1 MQKILNLCPT
11 GTQSTK
17 ANSRAPI
24 FANEIIDDVLSC
36 AETGITLV
44 HLHARDIEGNNTW
57 KKEYYQ
63 QIISGIQKYCA
74 DLLIGVSLSGRYFSD
89 RNLRTEVLCLQ
100 PDFASL
106 TMSSLN
112 FPTSASVNDPETI
125 TWLIEEMKKYGV
137 LPEIECFDSGML
149 NYTNFL
155 VKKNILPEPL
165 YVNLILG
172 NIFNAGTEPSSI
184 ANLKN
189 HFPENSKVCFGGI
202 GKEQLKA
209 NVLGLI
215 EADGV
220 RTGLED
226 NFYYRGKEKA
236 TNKELI
242 QRIHRIAAELEYEIM
257 SSADLRALGYGNKNA

>member
-1 MQKILNLCPT
+1 
-11 GTQSTK
+11 
-17 ANSRAPI
+17 
-24 FANEIIDDVLSC
+24 
-36 AETGITLV
+36 
-44 HLHARDIEGNNTW
+44 
-57 KKEYYQ
+57 
-63 QIISGIQKYCA
+63 
-74 DLLIGVSLSGRYFSD
+74 
-89 RNLRTEVLCLQ
+89 
-100 PDFASL
+100 
-106 TMSSLN
+106 
-112 FPTSASVNDPETI
+112 
-125 TWLIEEMKKYGV
+125 
-137 LPEIECFDSGML
+137 ML
-149 NYTNFL
+149 
-155 VKKNILPEPL
+155 KKNILPEPL

-189 HFPENSKVCFGGI
+189 HFPENTKVCFGGI